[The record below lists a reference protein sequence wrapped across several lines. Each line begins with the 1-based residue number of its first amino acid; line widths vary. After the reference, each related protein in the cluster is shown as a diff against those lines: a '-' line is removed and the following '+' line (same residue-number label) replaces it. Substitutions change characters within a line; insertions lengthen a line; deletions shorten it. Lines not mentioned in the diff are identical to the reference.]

1 MSSYINCCPIPT
13 RANNTNIKA
22 WLTGL
27 TSPDA
32 ECGAALAAGSL
43 PLPRNDNGGS
53 DCYDPTVSCGA
64 NGMGYGPW
72 PAPFPAQTFA
82 TGAPLMSNLCSI
94 KKGFK
99 VVQAKKYWTGRY
111 GFKSDYVANPK
122 VDTKYQQYSVN
133 VAASESGSYDS
144 LNYDSSGNETAHLW
158 GKFAVNGQADSV
170 QKLTVGA
177 VTDCTG
183 HSNPTP
189 GTGENHGRYSDTSLN
204 YDWNYYEIGG
214 PGFILAQTD
223 YQALIDDGHNDYY
236 KNKNTE
242 KLKYLCGINSD
253 RAIVRIPFPWGNI
266 DETYYEGPI
275 DGFPAWVASH
285 NVDSTT
291 TVYTIN
297 GPRIGGAYY
306 SVYSDDV
313 TKNSYAVSDW
323 SVTETEI
330 NFKIQLTRENKSVVQ
345 LIGLSDPE
353 PETRPPF
360 VYGTKSET
368 HYTGIYQGSAKL
380 ASPYT
385 AQQCQKDCVAL
396 LNEWD
401 MTDDAVYPWRTD
413 SACNVAPMVILKENN
428 GGIGWGYCDVPA
440 DSNSTTKFDGS
451 IYGKPMA
458 AAYYDKGWFDFYAD
472 KYAYSLSY
480 NGDVVVCF
488 EYGQYAP
495 DGIPTT
501 ATHWTD
507 GANDTHYQGGFWQP
521 FSRFK
526 VNYIYDL
533 PPFVN
538 HGCAFVANNQEA
550 FWAAKWAEI
559 KEPLPSQNYTAP
571 CGPQPNQCAI
581 DSHGGAFGD
590 CSLMSS
596 LYVLDANCQPT
607 STLRYPGAPSTC
619 SVDLSPK
626 GYYVRSVDF
635 NGALSA
641 QEGNVK
647 PIGQKPGIIA
657 ILPPGSP
664 ELGKWPAA
672 TTNFYS
678 DYPSIL
684 PTEHWYSAVQQ
695 AMSDRFWIDAQDAKV
710 SDEVTPDP
718 ACARKN
724 KDGSPCTHDYCD
736 PVTTPLVEAR
746 LYAPAGAALQFLTDQ
761 YPQWNK
767 MPGQSDWSTTCS
779 AVWNYGQP
787 ATSFTAQPGVATNYA
802 DSLNTNAISSDT
814 DAGWG
819 LADSLFIP

>member
-1 MSSYINCCPIPT
+1 MVIPKE
-13 RANNTNIKA
+13 I
-22 WLTGL
+22 
-27 TSPDA
+27 
-32 ECGAALAAGSL
+32 
-43 PLPRNDNGGS
+43 NGG
-53 DCYDPTVSCGA
+53 V
-64 NGMGYGPW
+64 GYGY
-72 PAPFPAQTFA
+72 
-82 TGAPLMSNLCSI
+82 C
-94 KKGFK
+94 
-99 VVQAKKYWTGRY
+99 
-111 GFKSDYVANPK
+111 
-122 VDTKYQQYSVN
+122 
-133 VAASESGSYDS
+133 
-144 LNYDSSGNETAHLW
+144 ET
-158 GKFAVNGQADSV
+158 
-170 QKLTVGA
+170 
-177 VTDCTG
+177 
-183 HSNPTP
+183 
-189 GTGENHGRYSDTSLN
+189 
-204 YDWNYYEIGG
+204 
-214 PGFILAQTD
+214 
-223 YQALIDDGHNDYY
+223 
-236 KNKNTE
+236 
-242 KLKYLCGINSD
+242 
-253 RAIVRIPFPWGNI
+253 
-266 DETYYEGPI
+266 
-275 DGFPAWVASH
+275 
-285 NVDSTT
+285 
-291 TVYTIN
+291 
-297 GPRIGGAYY
+297 
-306 SVYSDDV
+306 
-313 TKNSYAVSDW
+313 
-323 SVTETEI
+323 
-330 NFKIQLTRENKSVVQ
+330 
-345 LIGLSDPE
+345 
-353 PETRPPF
+353 
-360 VYGTKSET
+360 
-368 HYTGIYQGSAKL
+368 
-380 ASPYT
+380 
-385 AQQCQKDCVAL
+385 
-396 LNEWD
+396 
-401 MTDDAVYPWRTD
+401 
-413 SACNVAPMVILKENN
+413 
-428 GGIGWGYCDVPA
+428 PA
-440 DSNSTTKFDGS
+440 DTNLLAIYDGS
-451 IYGKPMA
+451 IYGAPLP
-458 AAYYDKGWFDFYAD
+458 AAYYDKGWFDFYEQEYHYIDSGAGCD
-472 KYAYSLSY
+472 FGGSLCY
-480 NGDVVVCF
+480 T
-488 EYGQYAP
+488 YGNYAP
-495 DGIPTT
+495 SYLPTT
-501 ATHWTD
+501 TTHWTD
-507 GANDTHYQGGFWQP
+507 GALDTSCRGAGWAP

-526 VNYIYDL
+526 ENYQYNL

-581 DSHGGAFGD
+581 DDHGGAFGD

-596 LYVLDANCQPT
+596 LYALDANCQPT
-607 STLRYPGAPSTC
+607 ATLRYPGAPSTC

-787 ATSFTAQPGVATNYA
+787 AASFTAQPGVATNYA